1 MFCVSCRGHHI
12 SAGQGQ
18 FLQEPFPI
26 RGDLTLRPSEDLAG
40 FIVRLEDDMETMLGD
55 LLIHWDETT
64 VGLLDYD
71 PS

>member
-55 LLIHWDETT
+55 LEDVLR
-64 VGLLDYD
+64 GCNSL
-71 PS
+71 SGMM